1 MSAATACGERIYSP
15 WLRAL
20 SVRRHAAR
28 VPLASLIILAAL
40 ACAACGEAAPSMN
53 STSPVCG
60 GGCVAVVTFA
70 PDTSYSQAQR
80 LMTDLGFQVG
90 IWCGEA
96 QPWQPMNQAA
106 DFAARHALAVVPVH
120 TLVADWLTQVRDQA
134 RVTKAIVAAQGN
146 RGAAPG
152 YTCPASGS
160 PLTISATGYAVAQIR
175 FGKPLTMYD
184 AALASINNLGL
195 ALAASCI
202 HTIVGATAPQSASS
216 AGEEQ
221 FFAAT
226 STLIVMT
233 VPGMTATT
241 WQQQLSAMTGV
252 EQIQTHPL
260 SPCT

>member
-1 MSAATACGERIYSP
+1 MSAATACGERIHSL
-15 WLRAL
+15 WFRVL
-20 SVRRHAAR
+20 SVRWHATR
-28 VPLASLIILAAL
+28 IPLASLVIVAAL
-40 ACAACGEAAPSMN
+40 ACAACSEAAPSTN

-60 GGCVAVVTFA
+60 GGCVAVVTFV
-70 PDTSYSQAQR
+70 PDTSYSQALR

-106 DFAARHALAVVPVH
+106 DFAAKHALAVVPVH
-120 TLVADWLTQVRDQA
+120 TLVADWLTQVRNQA
-134 RVTKAIVAAQGN
+134 RVTKAIVAAQGD
-146 RGAAPG
+146 RSAAPG

-175 FGKPLTMYD
+175 FGKPLTTYD

-221 FFAAT
+221 LFAAT
-226 STLIVMT
+226 SMLIVMSM
-233 VPGMTATT
+233 PGMTATT
-241 WQQQLSAMTGV
+241 WQKQLNAITGV
-252 EQIQTHPL
+252 EQIQAQPL
-260 SPCT
+260 PPCI